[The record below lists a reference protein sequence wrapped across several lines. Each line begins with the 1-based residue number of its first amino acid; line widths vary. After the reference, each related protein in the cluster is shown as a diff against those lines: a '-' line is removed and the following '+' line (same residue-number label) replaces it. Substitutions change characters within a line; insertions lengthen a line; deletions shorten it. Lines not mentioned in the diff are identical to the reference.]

1 MIRDLWS
8 KIKEAVISILPVTLM
23 IILLSFTPLYSLKFS
38 ELITFIISAIVLMLG
53 IGLFSLGADI
63 AMQPMGETVGSSLIK
78 TKKLPLIIVITL
90 ILGILVTV
98 AEPDLTVIAK
108 QIGVAVNTNLTVG
121 QWMLI
126 ISIGVGVGIFL
137 VLAILKI
144 IFNKDLTMLL
154 MFGYLFLFAVTCVLL
169 VRKPEY
175 LGMTFDLGGVTTGPL
190 SGPFIMAMGL
200 GVATVIGGR
209 NTKENSFGLVALCS
223 VGPIIF
229 AIILVSIVNGGE
241 LDNLLSGYGYHI
253 DSHIFEKLGENAGTV
268 LLSVI
273 LIFGAFLLLNVLFI
287 KLPRVKILKFLIGI
301 IYTFAGVTLFLT
313 AAEIGF
319 LPTGYKIGS
328 QLANKEAALII
339 FGFVIGFV
347 VVLAEP
353 TLHVL
358 TKQVE
363 EVTTGAIKKKTMLI
377 ALCIGIG
384 IAICLSMIKIV
395 CGFSVLWFLI
405 PGYLVSFAL
414 SFFVP
419 KLYTGVA
426 FDAGGVASGP
436 LTSTFIVPMAIGVC
450 SIVYDQNVDIIKQG
464 YGIVAMVA
472 MTPLITIQ
480 ILGFKSVIQKQLVA
494 KRRLKAIESTEHDD
508 QIIDFM

>member
-23 IILLSFTPLYSLKFS
+23 IILLSFTPLYDLKGS
-38 ELITFIISAIVLMLG
+38 ELLTFIISAIVLMLG

-126 ISIGVGVGIFL
+126 ITIGVGVGIFL

-154 MFGYLFLFAVTCVLL
+154 MFGYLFLFAVTCILL

-209 NTKENSFGLVALCS
+209 NAKENSFGLVALCS

-229 AIILVSIVNGGE
+229 AILLVSVVKGGE
-241 LDNLLSGYGYHI
+241 LSNLLSGYGYHL
-253 DSHIFEKLGENAGTV
+253 DSHIIEKLAENAGTV

-273 LIFGAFLLLNVLFI
+273 LIFGAFLLLNILFI

-301 IYTFAGVTLFLT
+301 LYTFAGVTLFLT

-395 CGFSVLWFLI
+395 FGFSVLWFLI

-426 FDAGGVASGP
+426 FDAGAVASGP

-450 SIVYDQNVDIIKQG
+450 SIVYDTNVDIIRQG

-480 ILGFKSVIQKQLVA
+480 ILGFKSVIQKQLTA

-508 QIIDFM
+508 QIIEFM